1 MLEKKMFASKNFLDL
16 LRQEM
21 KDPSFRE
28 GFKDNLLKHANID
41 NDVCYTLSE
50 MIFFLVKP

>member
-1 MLEKKMFASKNFLDL
+1 
-16 LRQEM
+16 M